1 MPSRARR
8 IHSDSSSLYVH
19 WPYCEKRCTYCN
31 FNKYISRNVD
41 HDVMTECLVRELT
54 TVIRSSSIST
64 ITTVFFGG
72 GTPSLMRPRDVERV
86 LQAVSRLTAAPVAE
100 VTLECNPSPAAK
112 DSLSD
117 FKEAGV
123 TRLSIGMQSLCN
135 DAELSSLGRTHS
147 VEESLHCL
155 DRAMHLFPG
164 QVSVDILYGRPRQT
178 LDGWLQEVQQ
188 VVQLGTAH
196 VSLYELTLERGT
208 QLFKEVQAGL
218 QVAFKIGA
226 ALGRAIRS
234 SHRCRTPLLF
244 APVSQSLPD
253 SETCSQM
260 YLAAVEVLEREGLLR
275 YEVSNFAHKGH
286 ECKHNQACWRG
297 LQYLGIGPGA
307 HSRVLVGDG
316 HWEARVQT
324 LEPNPWIREVSQRGH
339 GTRLTRPLSRQDRL
353 EELLMMGLRTAR
365 GICNQLPACHESWD
379 ECRGQPRLLHAATA
393 EGEDKQVDC
402 HGASPQS
409 HVMPPPL
416 LMCIVGFA
424 AAFGLTMH
432 NSVSRSSHLQVK
444 GFCKASIVRRL
455 Q

>member
-1 MPSRARR
+1 
-8 IHSDSSSLYVH
+8 
-19 WPYCEKRCTYCN
+19 
-31 FNKYISRNVD
+31 
-41 HDVMTECLVRELT
+41 MTECLVRELT
-54 TVIRSSSIST
+54 TVVRSSSIST

-86 LQAVSRLTAAPVAE
+86 LQAVTRLTAAPVAE

-112 DSLSD
+112 DNLSD
-117 FKEAGV
+117 LKDAGV

-147 VEESLHCL
+147 VEDSLQCL

-164 QVSVDILYGRPRQT
+164 QVSVDVLYGRPGQT
-178 LDGWLQEVQQ
+178 LDGWMQEVQQ

-218 QVAFKIGA
+218 
-226 ALGRAIRS
+226 
-234 SHRCRTPLLF
+234 
-244 APVSQSLPD
+244 QSLPD

-307 HSRVLVGDG
+307 HSRVLVGEG

-324 LEPNPWIREVSQRGH
+324 LEPNPWMHEVSQRGH
-339 GTRLTRPLSRQDRL
+339 GTRLTRPLSTQDRL
-353 EELLMMGLRTAR
+353 EELLMMGLRTAQ
-365 GICNQLPACHESWD
+365 GISDKDWRAVSGGVSLVDTFTDCAETTQLLDTGLLLLDES
-379 ECRGQPRLLHAATA
+379 CLRAT
-393 EGEDKQVDC
+393 K
-402 HGASPQS
+402 
-409 HVMPPPL
+409 
-416 LMCIVGFA
+416 VGMNVA
-424 AAFGLTMH
+424 DSL
-432 NSVSRSSHLQVK
+432 VSSMLPWLRERSS
-444 GFCKASIVRRL
+444 
-455 Q
+455 

>member
-1 MPSRARR
+1 MFRSALLASRCRLLGMPSRARR

-117 FKEAGV
+117 FKVAGV

-135 DAELSSLGRTHS
+135 DAELSFLGRTHT

-164 QVSVDILYGRPRQT
+164 QVSVDILYGRPGQT

-218 QVAFKIGA
+218 
-226 ALGRAIRS
+226 
-234 SHRCRTPLLF
+234 
-244 APVSQSLPD
+244 QSLPD

-297 LQYLGIGPGA
+297 LQYLGVGPGA

-316 HWEARVQT
+316 RWEARVQT
-324 LEPNPWIREVSQRGH
+324 LEPNPWMHEVSKRGH

-365 GICNQLPACHESWD
+365 GICNQDWRAVSGGVGLLDTFADWGETTQLLDIGLLLLDESCLRATKAGMNVAD
-379 ECRGQPRLLHAATA
+379 SLISSMLPRLRERT
-393 EGEDKQVDC
+393 
-402 HGASPQS
+402 
-409 HVMPPPL
+409 
-416 LMCIVGFA
+416 
-424 AAFGLTMH
+424 
-432 NSVSRSSHLQVK
+432 SR
-444 GFCKASIVRRL
+444 
-455 Q
+455 